1 MKIKLIITALLCALN
16 INARAD
22 SHTPKANIGLG
33 YVSDF
38 VYRGSA
44 VSTEATQWKLGGN
57 VGLNGVD
64 VFANVLHNDAF
75 AGDDATFIT
84 AGVGKSFADNLLD
97 AYIGIE
103 DRKINNDNTLDVLLV
118 GELNTVL
125 SPSVVLARNTEDS
138 LYTYELNLRHSIDSE
153 IGKFC
158 IVGGIGTTDVTDT
171 VERDYTSVGV
181 EYCKAIGEI
190 DLNAGVYVV
199 DSDDLARDTISA
211 VSLTY
216 KF

>member
-1 MKIKLIITALLCALN
+1 MKTKFIIAALLCALN

-38 VYRGSA
+38 VYRGAA

-57 VGLNGVD
+57 VGINGVD
-64 VFANVLHNDAF
+64 VFANVMYNDAF
-75 AGDDATFIT
+75 SGDDATFIT
-84 AGVGKSFADNLLD
+84 AGVSKTFADELLD
-97 AYIGIE
+97 LYAGVE
-103 DRKINNDNTLDVLLV
+103 DRRINNDNTLDVLLV
-118 GELNTVL
+118 GKLNAIL

-138 LYTYELNLRHSIDSE
+138 LYTYELNLRHSVE
-153 IGKFC
+153 TGIGKFC
-158 IVGGIGTTDVTDT
+158 IVGGLGTTDVTNS
-171 VERDYTSVGV
+171 VERDYSSVGV
-181 EYCKAIGEI
+181 EYCKTI
-190 DLNAGVYVV
+190 DNIDVNAGVYVV
-199 DSDDLARDTISA
+199 DSDDLNTDTISS